1 MEEALCFLEVKI
13 LTHKSCYS
21 IEYRQELC
29 KVRGYNEDVILFL
42 IKRIWP
48 FRLFNLQT
56 SQHFT

>member
-29 KVRGYNEDVILFL
+29 KVKGYNEGCYIV
-42 IKRIWP
+42 
-48 FRLFNLQT
+48 FNKKNLALQT
-56 SQHFT
+56 I